1 MIDKLAG
8 YGASI
13 FSTMTAMAIE
23 HNAINLAQG
32 FPDFPV
38 DPKLIEAV
46 DDAMK
51 AGYNQ
56 YARPIGAPSLH
67 TEIEA
72 IIRNH
77 YHRDIC
83 SDQELTVYPGASTA
97 IYIAIQAVIN
107 PGDEVIIFE
116 PAYECYAPSIEIYG
130 GLIKSFRLRPP
141 DFGIDWEE
149 VKCLFSDKTRLIIF
163 NNPHNPTASTW
174 RHDDFIALGKLVE
187 NSDCYIMSDE
197 VYEFID
203 FSEGGHLSIHAYKN
217 LWDKAIVISSFGKS
231 LHVTGWRMGY
241 CIAPPEV
248 TDIMRKINQFSV
260 FCGNHAM
267 QVGIASYLK
276 NDFDAAATCQLFL
289 EKRNLVIN
297 RLKDSKWRTMPCNG
311 TYFIMLDYSGISDMP
326 SLEFAMWMVREHG
339 VALIP
344 CGPFYS
350 DGYDPKLVRL
360 CFAKK
365 EETLNKALDI
375 LCKI

>member
-130 GLIKSFRLRPP
+130 GLIKSFRLRP
-141 DFGIDWEE
+141 
-149 VKCLFSDKTRLIIF
+149 LIL
-163 NNPHNPTASTW
+163 A
-174 RHDDFIALGKLVE
+174 
-187 NSDCYIMSDE
+187 
-197 VYEFID
+197 
-203 FSEGGHLSIHAYKN
+203 
-217 LWDKAIVISSFGKS
+217 
-231 LHVTGWRMGY
+231 
-241 CIAPPEV
+241 
-248 TDIMRKINQFSV
+248 
-260 FCGNHAM
+260 
-267 QVGIASYLK
+267 
-276 NDFDAAATCQLFL
+276 
-289 EKRNLVIN
+289 
-297 RLKDSKWRTMPCNG
+297 
-311 TYFIMLDYSGISDMP
+311 
-326 SLEFAMWMVREHG
+326 
-339 VALIP
+339 
-344 CGPFYS
+344 
-350 DGYDPKLVRL
+350 
-360 CFAKK
+360 
-365 EETLNKALDI
+365 
-375 LCKI
+375 